1 MNAKEGLITRLL
13 EGSDKKFIIP
23 VYQRPYSWKK
33 ENCAL
38 LFQDL
43 MSTYHKG
50 YDKHFFGGIVYVAND
65 IGGVKE
71 HIIIDGQQR
80 ITTVSIL
87 LLTIRNYIIENNI
100 EVDINTKKITNA
112 FLSDEYADDDKK
124 LKLKLV
130 QGDDEAYDELMNGQV
145 PIEDNFVTA
154 NYNFFYNKLEDLSS
168 VELKGLYD
176 AVMKLEIVNISLE
189 LVTGDD
195 PQLIFESLNSTG
207 VSLDEADKIRNYV
220 LMNMKAK
227 EQEKFY
233 KKYWEELEKKVPRTD
248 INKFIRYYLAT
259 KTYELANEKKLYF
272 EFKHYK
278 DKEKIETEYLL
289 KDMLIYAEW
298 YNTIKNASSS
308 AKDYCAVLYRLNKL
322 EVNSCIPLLF
332 NIMKAYNE
340 DLINEDELEK
350 MFLIIESY
358 VVRRIVCGLAT
369 NQLNKVFVALGSE
382 IKRYMEKDE
391 ISYFSAFTYSLLT
404 KSGKSRFPNNH
415 DFADKFLGYE
425 LYNARPAIKKYFL
438 ERLENHGTKEKIAV
452 EEQIDNG
459 TLTIEHIMPQ
469 SINAEWRKSLGTN
482 WELIHTK
489 YKDTIGNLT
498 LTAYNSDYSNF
509 PFIKKRDMPKKG
521 FAHSKLDLNK
531 LLKKCDEWNEKSIKS
546 RANQLYKSAEKI
558 WWLPESNY
566 SPDENEQWIYWDEEF
581 EFTNMIITKMKF
593 MGDEIVTKDITDVY
607 KKINLNL
614 YDLDSVTYLSDK
626 NKAISTDDSDFRSP
640 IEIGSGIYI
649 ESNLSSSSKINEI
662 RKLVEIYELDSNY
675 IQFLV
680 KMKNKKTPFDI
691 KNGETYSTLT
701 VGQLAY
707 EFFKEL
713 IKDNKISVEEIENL
727 KNKVYTKGK
736 FNKTDYP
743 AVANNREDNRGGG
756 SNIRYRKESLE
767 IEGSEVYISTQWFEG
782 NRKDLINWYK
792 GHLENKCPK

>member
-43 MSTYHKG
+43 MTTYRKG

-87 LLTIRNYIIENNI
+87 LLAIRNYIIENNI
-100 EVDINTKKITNA
+100 ETDVNTRKITNA

-130 QGDDEAYDELMNGQV
+130 QGDDEAYDKLMNGQI

-154 NYNFFYNKLEDLSS
+154 NYNFFYHKLGDLSAT
-168 VELKGLYD
+168 ELKGLYD
-176 AVMKLEIVNISLE
+176 SVMKLEVVNISLE

-233 KKYWEELEKKVPRTD
+233 KNYWEELEKKVPRTD
-248 INKFIRYYLAT
+248 IAKFIRYYLAT
-259 KTYELANEKKLYF
+259 KTYDLANEKKLYF

-278 DKEKIETEYLL
+278 DKAQIDAQELL
-289 KDMLIYAEW
+289 KDMLVYAEW
-298 YNTIKNASSS
+298 YNTIKNATSN
-308 AKDYCAVLYRLNKL
+308 ATGYCSVLYRLNKL
-322 EVNSCIPLLF
+322 EVNSAIPLLF
-332 NIMKAYNE
+332 NIMKAHNE
-340 DLINEDELEK
+340 GLINELELEK
-350 MFLIIESY
+350 AFLIVENY

-369 NQLNKVFVALGSE
+369 NQLNKVFVALGAE
-382 IKRYMEKDE
+382 IEKYMDKDNV
-391 ISYFSAFTYSLLT
+391 SYFSAFSYAILV

-415 DFADKFLGYE
+415 DFSDKFAGYE

-438 ERLENHGTKEKIAV
+438 ERLENYGTKEKVAV

-469 SINAEWRKSLGTN
+469 SINAEWKKSLGAN

-498 LTAYNSDYSNF
+498 LTAYNSDYSNL
-509 PFIKKRDMPKKG
+509 PFLKKRDMSDKG
-521 FAHSKLDLNK
+521 FCCSKLDLNK
-531 LLKKCDEWNEKSIKS
+531 SLKLCNNWTEDSIKN
-546 RANQLYKSAEKI
+546 RAIELYKIAEEI
-558 WWLPESNY
+558 WWLPESDY
-566 SPDENEQWIYWDEEF
+566 SPDEEEQWVYWDEDF
-581 EFTNMIITKMKF
+581 EFTNMAIIKIKF
-593 MGDEIVTKDITDVY
+593 MGDEIGTKDITDAY
-607 KKINLNL
+607 RKINLNL
-614 YDLDSVTYLSDK
+614 YDIDSVTYLSDK
-626 NKAISTDDSDFRSP
+626 NRAVSTNSDDFRKP
-640 IEIGSGIYI
+640 IEVASGIYI
-649 ESNLSSSSKINEI
+649 ESNVSSAGKMAEI
-662 RKLVEIYELDSNY
+662 RKIIGIFELDSHD

-680 KMKNKKTPFDI
+680 KMKNKKPPFDI
-691 KNGETYSTLT
+691 KNEDTYGSLT

-713 IKDNKISVEEIENL
+713 IKEQRIFAEEIEKL
-727 KNKVYTKGK
+727 KDKAYTKGK
-736 FNKTDYP
+736 FNKTDYA
-743 AVANNREDNRGGG
+743 AVANDRYDNRGA
-756 SNIRYRKESLE
+756 SPQIRYRKEPLKLD
-767 IEGSEVYISTQWFEG
+767 GTAFFVSTQWFEG
-782 NRKDLINWYK
+782 NRTDLISWYK
-792 GHLENKCPK
+792 AHFK

>member
-43 MSTYHKG
+43 MTTYQKG

-87 LLTIRNYIIENNI
+87 LLAIRNYITDNKIET
-100 EVDINTKKITNA
+100 EINTRKITNA

-130 QGDDEAYDELMNGQV
+130 QGDDEAYDKLMNGQIPV
-145 PIEDNFVTA
+145 EDNFVTA
-154 NYNFFYNKLEDLSS
+154 NYNYFYNKLEDLSAD
-168 VELKGLYD
+168 ELKGLYD
-176 AVMKLEIVNISLE
+176 SVMKLEVVNISLE

-207 VSLDEADKIRNYV
+207 VSLDEADKIRNFV

-259 KTYELANEKKLYF
+259 KTFELANEKKLYF

-278 DKEKIETEYLL
+278 DKNQIETEELL
-289 KDMLIYAEW
+289 IDILVYADW
-298 YNTIKNASSS
+298 YNIIKNAKSS
-308 AKDYCAVLYRLNKL
+308 AKDYRAVLSRLNKL

-332 NIMKAYNE
+332 NIMKAHND
-340 DLINEDELEK
+340 DLIDEEQLEK
-350 MFLIIESY
+350 AFLIVENY
-358 VVRRIVCGLAT
+358 VVRRTVCGLTT
-369 NQLNKVFVALGSE
+369 NQLNKVFVALGAE
-382 IKRYMEKDE
+382 IKKYMEKDN
-391 ISYFSAFTYSLLT
+391 ISYFSAFSYAILV

-415 DFADKFLGYE
+415 DFADKFIGYE

-438 ERLENHGTKEKIAV
+438 ERLENYGTKERIAV

-469 SINAEWRKSLGTN
+469 SINEDWKQALGEN
-482 WELIHTK
+482 WELTHTK
-489 YKDTIGNLT
+489 YKDTMGNLT
-498 LTAYNSDYSNF
+498 LTAYNSDYSNL
-509 PFIKKRDMPKKG
+509 PFIKKRDMLDKG
-521 FAHSKLDLNK
+521 FIYSKLDLNK
-531 LLKKCDEWNEKSIKS
+531 FLKECDEWNEDLIKK
-546 RANQLYKSAEKI
+546 RANELYKIAEQI
-558 WWLPESNY
+558 WWIPESNY
-566 SPDENEQWIYWDEEF
+566 SPDEDEQWVYWDEDF
-581 EFTNMIITKMKF
+581 EFTNMTITKIKF
-593 MGDEIVTKDITDVY
+593 MGDEIGTKDITDVY
-607 KKINLNL
+607 KKININL
-614 YDLDSVTYLSDK
+614 YDIDSVTYLSDK
-626 NKAISTDDSDFRSP
+626 NKAPSTNSDNFRNP
-640 IEIGSGIYI
+640 MEITSGVYI
-649 ESNLSSSSKINEI
+649 ESNLSSASKMNEI
-662 RKLVEIYELDSNY
+662 RKLVEIYELDSND

-680 KMKNKKTPFDI
+680 KTKKKKIDFDI
-691 KNGETYSTLT
+691 NSEKTYSVLT

-707 EFFKEL
+707 QFFKTL
-713 IKDNKISVEEIENL
+713 INENKISLEEIEKL
-727 KNKVYTKGK
+727 KDKSYTKSL

-743 AVANNREDNRGGG
+743 AIANNREDNRGGG
-756 SNIRYRKESLE
+756 ASIRYRKEPLN
-767 IEGSEVYISTQWFEG
+767 IKNGKIYISTQWFEG
-782 NRKDLINWYK
+782 NREDLINWYK
-792 GHLENKCPK
+792 EHKN

>member
-43 MSTYHKG
+43 ITTYQKG

-87 LLTIRNYIIENNI
+87 LLAIRNYITENKIET
-100 EVDINTKKITNA
+100 EINTRKITNA

-130 QGDDEAYDELMNGQV
+130 QGDDEAYDKLMNGQIPV
-145 PIEDNFVTA
+145 EDNFVTA
-154 NYNFFYNKLEDLSS
+154 NYNYFYNKLEDLSAS
-168 VELKGLYD
+168 ELKGLYD
-176 AVMKLEIVNISLE
+176 SIMKLEVVNISLE

-259 KTYELANEKKLYF
+259 KTFELANEKKLYF

-278 DKEKIETEYLL
+278 DEKQIGTEDLL
-289 KDMLIYAEW
+289 IDMLMYADW
-298 YNTIKNASSS
+298 YNMIKNAKSS
-308 AKDYCAVLYRLNKL
+308 AKDYRSVLYRLNKL

-332 NIMKAYNE
+332 NIMKAHY
-340 DLINEDELEK
+340 DKLIDEEELENA
-350 MFLIIESY
+350 FLIVENY

-382 IKRYMEKDE
+382 IKKYMEKDS
-391 ISYFSAFTYSLLT
+391 ISYFSAFAYAILV

-415 DFADKFLGYE
+415 DFADKFTGYE
-425 LYNARPAIKKYFL
+425 LYNARPTIKKYFL
-438 ERLENHGTKEKIAV
+438 ERLENYGTKEKIAV

-469 SINAEWRKSLGTN
+469 SINEDWKKALGEN
-482 WELIHTK
+482 WELTHTK

-498 LTAYNSDYSNF
+498 LTAYNSDYSNL
-509 PFIKKRDMPKKG
+509 PFIKKRDMPDKG
-521 FAHSKLDLNK
+521 FIYSKLDLNK
-531 LLKKCDEWNEKSIKS
+531 YLKVCDEWNEELIKN
-546 RANQLYKSAEKI
+546 RAIELYKIAEQI
-558 WWLPESNY
+558 WWLPETNY
-566 SPDENEQWIYWDEEF
+566 SPDEDEQWIYWDEDF
-581 EFTNMIITKMKF
+581 EFTNMTITKIKF
-593 MGDEIVTKDITDVY
+593 MGDEIITKDITDVY

-614 YDLDSVTYLSDK
+614 YDIDSVTYLSDK
-626 NKAISTDDSDFRSP
+626 NKAPSTNSDDFRSAM
-640 IEIGSGIYI
+640 EIASGIYI
-649 ESNLSSSSKINEI
+649 ESNLSSSSKMNEI
-662 RKLVEIYELDSNY
+662 HKLAEIYELDSKD

-680 KMKNKKTPFDI
+680 KTKKKKVNFDI
-691 KNGETYSTLT
+691 NNEDTFASIKVGE
-701 VGQLAY
+701 LA
-707 EFFKEL
+707 FRLFSSL
-713 IKDNKISVEEIENL
+713 IENNLLSDSEIENL
-727 KNKVYTKGK
+727 KNKEFSKNV
-736 FNKTDYP
+736 FKTTGYP
-743 AVANNREDNRGGG
+743 ALANDRYDHRGT
-756 SNIRYRKESLE
+756 SENVRYKKEPLFIGE
-767 IEGSEVYISTQWFEG
+767 KELFISTQWFER
-782 NRKDLINWYK
+782 NRAPLIEWYK
-792 GHLENKCPK
+792 SHLQ

>member
-43 MSTYHKG
+43 MSTYQKG

-87 LLTIRNYIIENNI
+87 LLAIRNCIIENNI

-112 FLSDEYADDDKK
+112 FLSDEYAEENKK

-130 QGDDEAYDELMNGQV
+130 QGDDEAYSKLMDCQV

-154 NYNFFYNKLEDLSS
+154 NYNFFYHKIEELSS

-176 AVMKLEIVNISLE
+176 SVMKLEVVNISLE

-207 VSLDEADKIRNYV
+207 VSLDEADKIRNFV

-233 KKYWEELEKKVPRTD
+233 KKYWEELEKKVLRTD

-259 KTYELANEKKLYF
+259 KTDELANEKKLYF

-278 DKEKIETEYLL
+278 DKNKIDTEDLL
-289 KDMLIYAEW
+289 KDMLIYANW

-308 AKDYCAVLYRLNKL
+308 DKGYGTVLHRLNKL

-332 NIMKAYNE
+332 NVMKAHA
-340 DLINEDELEK
+340 DGLINEDELEK
-350 MFLIIESY
+350 SFLIIENY
-358 VVRRIVCGLAT
+358 IVRRIVCGLTT
-369 NQLNKVFVALGSE
+369 NQLNKVFVSLGAE
-382 IKRYMEKDE
+382 IRKYMEKDGVT
-391 ISYFSAFTYSLLT
+391 YFSAFSYSILS

-415 DFADKFLGYE
+415 DFSDKFLVYE
-425 LYNARPAIKKYFL
+425 LYNAKPAKRKYLL
-438 ERLENHGTKEKIAV
+438 ERLENYGTKEKIAV

-469 SINAEWRKSLGTN
+469 SINEEWKKSLGDT

-509 PFIKKRDMPKKG
+509 SFNKKRDMPEKG
-521 FAHSKLDLNK
+521 FACSKLDLNK
-531 LLKKCDEWNEKSIKS
+531 SLKNYDKWNEDAIKN
-546 RANQLYKSAEKI
+546 RANELYKIAEEI
-558 WWLPESNY
+558 WWLPKTDY
-566 SPDENEQWIYWDEEF
+566 SPDVNEQWIYWEEEF
-581 EFTNMIITKMKF
+581 EYTNMTITKIKF
-593 MGDEIVTKDITDVY
+593 IGDEIGTDNVTDAY
-607 KKINLNL
+607 RKINKNL
-614 YDLDSVTYLSDK
+614 YDMDSVTYLSDR
-626 NKAISTDDSDFRSP
+626 NKGVSTDSSNFRSP
-640 IEIGSGIYI
+640 YEIVSGIYI
-649 ESNLSSSSKINEI
+649 ESNLSSSVKINEI
-662 RKLVEIYELDSNY
+662 RKIAKIYELEPND

-680 KMKNKKTPFDI
+680 KMKKLKTHI
-691 KNGETYSTLT
+691 
-701 VGQLAY
+701 
-707 EFFKEL
+707 
-713 IKDNKISVEEIENL
+713 
-727 KNKVYTKGK
+727 
-736 FNKTDYP
+736 
-743 AVANNREDNRGGG
+743 
-756 SNIRYRKESLE
+756 
-767 IEGSEVYISTQWFEG
+767 
-782 NRKDLINWYK
+782 
-792 GHLENKCPK
+792 